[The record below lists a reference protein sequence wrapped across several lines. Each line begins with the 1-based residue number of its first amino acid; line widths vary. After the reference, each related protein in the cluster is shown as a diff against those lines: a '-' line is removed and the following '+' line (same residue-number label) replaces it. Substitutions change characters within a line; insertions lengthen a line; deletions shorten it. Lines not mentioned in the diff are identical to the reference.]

1 MHVESVSE
9 HASLLN
15 TTPGCVL
22 PFNFRNNVVFGDSK
36 GTVSYLFFLP
46 VAARPGFNTI
56 CSVTW
61 KVQMI
66 KKKKQKLFKTENN
79 CLFAF
84 EHMIK
89 YSAVTNW
96 SIFGEDY
103 W

>member
-1 MHVESVSE
+1 MWRSVSE

-15 TTPGCVL
+15 TMPRCFL
-22 PFNFRNNVVFGDSK
+22 PFNFRNNVVFGDCK

-66 KKKKQKLFKTENN
+66 KNNPFKTENN

-89 YSAVTNW
+89 YSAVANW